1 MSNIGLFYGCFDPIT
16 TIDIKQAISALKT
29 LKLNQVAFVVS
40 NGDNYDHRIKMI
52 ELAIRPYRKLILFT
66 KKKQGVSYI
75 DLELK
80 ETGLINDTFI
90 CLNKAVAKYCVLNR
104 LYLKDIVQGR
114 LSKKRFLHCES
125 TANLAKEIANHYN
138 IDPNIAYIT
147 GLLHDYTKE
156 LNKDEQ
162 LRLIKV
168 YFPKMLDKSPKI
180 YHQYTAMI
188 KVRQDFQIYDR
199 VILDAIGN
207 HVNGTDQKRLSK
219 IIFCV
224 DKIEDT
230 RGFDNQK
237 LKELC
242 FNDIDQAFIKI
253 KSIQQAYLNGGKE

>member
-1 MSNIGLFYGCFDPIT
+1 MSNTGLFYGSFDPIT
-16 TIDIKQAISALKT
+16 TIDIKQALSTLKT
-29 LKLNQVAFVVS
+29 LKLSQVAFVVS
-40 NGDNYDHRIKMI
+40 AGANFDHRIKMI
-52 ELAIRPYRKLILFT
+52 KLAIRPYRKLGLFT

-75 DLELK
+75 DLHLK

-90 CLNKAVAKYCVLNR
+90 CLSKVVAHYCVLNQ
-104 LYLKDIVQGR
+104 LYIKDIVQR
-114 LSKKRFLHCES
+114 KLSLKRFLHCES
-125 TANLAKEIANHYN
+125 AAILSKDLAHQYG

-156 LNKDEQ
+156 IKKDEQ
-162 LRLIKV
+162 QRLMNI
-168 YFPKMLDKSPKI
+168 YFPNMIDTSFKI
-180 YHQYTAMI
+180 HHQYTAMI
-188 KVRQDFQIYDR
+188 KVRQDFRIYDK

-207 HVNGTDQKRLSK
+207 HVNGTDKKRLSK

-242 FNDIDQAFIKI
+242 FNDIDKAFMMI